1 MITVAAPLQVWTGEG
16 RRIHYLSIPER
27 VSEPIR
33 AQAIASP
40 RGSRSVKVLS
50 RLGDIAWRTSLF
62 PIKSGG
68 YFLPMRNDVCTKA
81 GISAGDE
88 VTVTLELV

>member
-1 MITVAAPLQVWTGEG
+1 
-16 RRIHYLSIPER
+16 
-27 VSEPIR
+27 
-33 AQAIASP
+33 
-40 RGSRSVKVLS
+40 VKVLS

-81 GISAGDE
+81 GIVAGDE